1 MLVVQRSPHSFIAK
15 ELHIA
20 ALDFFVTQ
28 ELVIRARDFQP
39 AWLDEEGNPTEV
51 RVVRGLLDSMD
62 AAALE
67 AVRKWR
73 FQPATRHGKPVRVVF
88 RVTVDFKL

>member
-1 MLVVQRSPHSFIAK
+1 MLERIIPDYPSDARLRELEGSVVV
-15 ELHIA
+15 E
-20 ALDFFVTQ
+20 T
-28 ELVIRARDFQP
+28 VI
-39 AWLDEEGNPTEV
+39 DEEGNPTEV